1 MQGDGL
7 GRDAGS
13 SEDRTRFLRS
23 AGGSSR
29 VSGALRDVDP
39 DPAGGFAVPVT
50 RKRENPRRAA
60 LR

>member
-1 MQGDGL
+1 VQGDRL

-13 SEDRTRFLRS
+13 GENRTRFLRS

-29 VSGALRDVDP
+29 IAGALRDVDP